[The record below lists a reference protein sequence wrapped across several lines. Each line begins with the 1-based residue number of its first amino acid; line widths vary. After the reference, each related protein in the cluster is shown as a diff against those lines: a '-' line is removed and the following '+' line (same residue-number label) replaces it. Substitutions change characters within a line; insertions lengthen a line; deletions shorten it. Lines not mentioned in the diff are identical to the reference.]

1 MNLISRTVTGAIM
14 IVLGLVLTVL
24 PFFIEG
30 AGIFWIWIYGIPILI
45 LGLIIF
51 FNSKEDKIEGI
62 KSRRK
67 K

>member
-14 IVLGLVLTVL
+14 IVLGLVLTLL
-24 PFFIEG
+24 PVVAGVGAFI
-30 AGIFWIWIYGIPILI
+30 AWIYGIPLLI

-51 FNSKEDKIEGI
+51 FNKKEDKIERI

>member
-1 MNLISRTVTGAIM
+1 MNLVSRTVTGAIM
-14 IVLGLVLTVL
+14 IVLGLVLTLL
-24 PFFIEG
+24 PVVAGVGAFI
-30 AGIFWIWIYGIPILI
+30 AWIYGIPLLI

-51 FNSKEDKIEGI
+51 FNKKEDKIERI